1 MWSIRYC
8 ALRTA
13 HCIFCENCVILIS
26 IVYAMY
32 TLQYVCYIT
41 ILIWRR
47 AGHLMGCFPSLGSDC
62 YEHAIRHTMLAGE
75 LCYFVLVSS
84 VCL

>member
-13 HCIFCENCVILIS
+13 HCIFCQNCVILIS

-41 ILIWRR
+41 RLIWRK
-47 AGHLMGCFPSLGSDC
+47 AGHLMGCFFLL
-62 YEHAIRHTMLAGE
+62 LAQTVMNMQSGIP
-75 LCYFVLVSS
+75 C
-84 VCL
+84 